1 MHVYKNCSPSQ
12 QTYIADRLEAAMAV
26 MEPVARA
33 RNRPDDKLEAQHGG
47 ILTQAEKD
55 AVTDVYARA
64 FHNPPTL
71 VFTCPKRGS
80 ELEKICEASLGPE
93 DVGEKTGVSFM
104 VREGNELVL
113 CPAPEVGIDLATINE
128 VAIVAA
134 IVTAT
139 LEEQ

>member
-1 MHVYKNCSPSQ
+1 
-12 QTYIADRLEAAMAV
+12 MAV

-55 AVTDVYARA
+55 AVTGKYPGGIERCAVPNNVQLDVYARA

-80 ELEKICEASLGPE
+80 ELEKICEASL
-93 DVGEKTGVSFM
+93 VSQRHM
-104 VREGNELVL
+104 MPRSS
-113 CPAPEVGIDLATINE
+113 P
-128 VAIVAA
+128 
-134 IVTAT
+134 
-139 LEEQ
+139 